1 MYVVRQDGVSAVLR
15 PGGTSAIQHA
25 DGTRLT
31 LSVPS
36 VEPTL
41 ASEQVPVCTDYI
53 VNDAGW
59 IVSDRASW
67 VLGLRVLINDAAT
80 SDWDVQ
86 TEHPDYCRVVMR
98 QLAGVCDVHLPQ
110 VSHIGFN
117 VATNI

>member
-36 VEPTL
+36 PEPVAT
-41 ASEQVPVCTDYI
+41 SDQVPVCSDYI

-67 VLGLRVLINDAAT
+67 VLGMRVLISDSST
-80 SDWDVQ
+80 DDWDVQ

-98 QLAGVCDVHLPQ
+98 QLKGVCEVYLPQ
-110 VSHIGFN
+110 VSQ
-117 VATNI
+117 V